1 MAVGLPLSADRL
13 TRLTVAPSTLVNP
26 VPGFSSMA
34 TRAVRWVKVSFG
46 SSNSTVRFSA
56 EMKSLFWKSANLLW
70 SSATFT
76 AGIRVMSALS
86 IGHHADTVIGSRL
99 VQ

>member
-1 MAVGLPLSADRL
+1 MPLSADRL

-34 TRAVRWVKVSFG
+34 TRAVRWVNSSVG
-46 SSNSTVRFSA
+46 SSNSTVWSMA
-56 EMKSLFWKSANLLW
+56 EMKSLLWKSANLLW
-70 SSATFT
+70 SSTTFT
-76 AGIRVMSALS
+76 AGIRVMSVS
-86 IGHHADTVIGSRL
+86 SRGHHADTVIGARL

>member
-13 TRLTVAPSTLVNP
+13 TRLTVAPATLVNP
-26 VPGFSSMA
+26 VPGFRSIA
-34 TRAVRWVKVSFG
+34 TRAVRWVNSSVG
-46 SSNSTVRFSA
+46 SSNFTVWFSA
-56 EMKSLFWKSANLLW
+56 EMKSLFWKSANWLW

-76 AGIRVMSALS
+76 AGIWVMSALS
-86 IGHHADTVIGSRL
+86 KGHHADTVIGLRL

>member
-26 VPGFSSMA
+26 VPGFSSIA
-34 TRAVRWVKVSFG
+34 TRAVRWLNSKVG
-46 SSNSTVRFSA
+46 LLNSTFRFSA
-56 EMKSLFWKSANLLW
+56 AMKSLFWKSTSLLW

-76 AGIRVMSALS
+76 AGICVMSALS
-86 IGHHADTVIGSRL
+86 KGHHADTVIGSRL